1 MEPSFAVQLD
11 YLVHRVTHYGWN
23 IGPRTI
29 NNFELVLVTAGEG
42 RIAWDDRT
50 FTARAGDFICFVPGV
65 RHRLWVDGAPCME
78 FYGLHFTPLG
88 GFEPP
93 ALPRFVSLSSPHRL
107 QPLFRQLL
115 EDYRDPPYLYKWK
128 QDLLVQQILYEA
140 AVQVHQAD
148 CPAEALRIQKVVQQ
162 IRQDPCRAV
171 SLDELCAAAHL
182 KKSAF
187 LEAFRRVTGA
197 SPGQYRMQ
205 LRLERARDLLLDT
218 DLPVAQ
224 VAAACGFSD
233 PFYFSRCFSRH
244 FSVSPSRWRAEHL

>member
-65 RHRLWVDGAPCME
+65 RHRLWVDGPPCME
-78 FYGLHFTPLG
+78 FYGLHFTPSP
-88 GFEPP
+88 GFAVP
-93 ALPRFVSLSSPHRL
+93 ALPRFVSLPSPHHI

-148 CPAEALRIQKVVQQ
+148 CPAEALRIQKVVQL

-224 VAAACGFSD
+224 VAAACVFSD

>member
-1 MEPSFAVQLD
+1 MQESFALKLD
-11 YLVHRVTHYGWN
+11 YLVFRVTWAGWN

-29 NNFELVLVTAGEG
+29 SNYELVFVTAGQG
-42 RIAWDDRT
+42 KIAWEEST
-50 FTARAGDFICFVPGV
+50 VTAKPGDLICFYPGV
-65 RHRLWVDGAPCME
+65 RHQLWVDADPCME

-93 ALPRFVSLSSPHRL
+93 ALPRFVSLPSPHRL
-107 QPLFRQLL
+107 QPLFPQLL
-115 EDYRDPPYLYKWK
+115 AHYRDPPYLYKWK

-140 AVQVHQAD
+140 AVQVHQAN

-162 IRQDPCRAV
+162 IRQDPCRPW

-187 LEAFRRVTGA
+187 LEAFRRVTGV
-197 SPGQYRMQ
+197 SPGQYRMH

-224 VAAACGFSD
+224 VAACGFSD